1 MAQRMALK
9 QISIEEEKRVAVSAI
24 IHQSKKEMLE
34 FREQLQNEFLNDS
47 QKLREELKEKDEKIK
62 KLLKGLLKYDKGEKV
77 AQNEMAEMREMV
89 KFIGNVESLN
99 ATINQLRDEIH
110 LSKKELK
117 DTMNK
122 KSIAQLKN
130 IELRNEIS
138 NHLLKA

>member
-1 MAQRMALK
+1 
-9 QISIEEEKRVAVSAI
+9 
-24 IHQSKKEMLE
+24 MLE

-47 QKLREELKEKDEKIK
+47 QKLREEVKEKDEKIK

-99 ATINQLRDEIH
+99 TTINQLRDEIH
-110 LSKKELK
+110 QTKKELK

-122 KSIAQLKN
+122 KSIAQLKTM
-130 IELRNEIS
+130 ELRNEIS

>member
-1 MAQRMALK
+1 MALK

-89 KFIGNVESLN
+89 KYIGNVESLN

-122 KSIAQLKN
+122 KSISQLKN